1 MQFLFT
7 GSGIAKLAIDS
18 LGFLFHRLR
27 PSTSTMKPEPGA
39 RAMTKGVVAAVDNK
53 IDLVFGIQ
61 YKAYWDWPEQQYWR
75 TYLQQVRRFH
85 RETVRRRNLVT
96 TGDLDN
102 RRIECNRMVAKLLM
116 GISKIHRDRTVVEV
130 DTVKGRLRIVK
141 RVQQGIKRTVCV
153 QEDNGASMM

>member
-1 MQFLFT
+1 
-7 GSGIAKLAIDS
+7 
-18 LGFLFHRLR
+18 
-27 PSTSTMKPEPGA
+27 
-39 RAMTKGVVAAVDNK
+39 MTKGIVAAVDNK

-130 DTVKGRLRIVK
+130 DTVKGRLRHVK

>member
-1 MQFLFT
+1 
-7 GSGIAKLAIDS
+7 
-18 LGFLFHRLR
+18 
-27 PSTSTMKPEPGA
+27 
-39 RAMTKGVVAAVDNK
+39 MTKGVVAAVDNK

-75 TYLQQVRRFH
+75 TYLQQA
-85 RETVRRRNLVT
+85 VRRRNLVT

-102 RRIECNRMVAKLLM
+102 RRIEFNRMVAKLLM